1 MTNVSSEQRREVFL
15 FSYLWDIVDEGP
27 DRFARRLVD
36 ELGVTGVALA
46 VAYHDG
52 RFLLP
57 HHSRRRMYILEP
69 HVTYFPNDLSLYDGT
84 PLKPTPW
91 SELGD
96 GPDNAFAQTKAA
108 LDRAGLELQSWTV
121 YCYNERLGTA
131 HPEYAVENA
140 WGSRYTFGLCPAQE
154 AVRTYARALTEDVCR
169 ATGPGSL
176 WLESLDY
183 RDFDYC
189 GSESI
194 VKITAD
200 LDPLQRQLAS
210 LCFCPACLQVAARVG
225 VDGEGVRATARETFD
240 RFLRAPEP
248 SEAPL
253 AARLADW
260 PDVVAYIAA
269 RDAQVEALHQEVVA
283 IAARHGA
290 RCFPDVAGI
299 LAQNPPSAAAVSSEA
314 AALRATHPDLLPCAM
329 LRPESKDGRSPG
341 YWSDVTRHYVEA
353 EVPLFFIYNYGLVED
368 PILDAIGAVL
378 TGRNL

>member
-1 MTNVSSEQRREVFL
+1 M
-15 FSYLWDIVDEGP
+15 
-27 DRFARRLVD
+27 
-36 ELGVTGVALA
+36 TGVALA

-69 HVTYFPNDLSLYDGT
+69 HVTYFPNDLSLYDDT
-84 PLKPTPW
+84 PLKPTQW
-91 SELGD
+91 SELGE

-131 HPEYAVENA
+131 HSEYAVENA
-140 WGSRYTFGLCPAQE
+140 WGSRYLFGLCPAQE
-154 AVRTYARALTEDVCR
+154 AVRAYARALTEDVCR
-169 ATGPGSL
+169 ATGASSL

-210 LCFCPACLQVAARVG
+210 LCFCPACLQVAAQAG
-225 VDGEGVRATARETFD
+225 VDGEGVRVTARETFD
-240 RFLRAPEP
+240 RFLRSPEP
-248 SEAPL
+248 SETPVAT
-253 AARLADW
+253 RLADW
-260 PDVVAYIAA
+260 PDVAAYIAA
-269 RDAQVEALHQEVVA
+269 RDVQVAALHLEVTT

-290 RCFPDVAGI
+290 RCFPDVAGM
-299 LAQNPPSAAAVSSEA
+299 LSQNPPSAAAVRAEA
-314 AALRATHPDLLPCAM
+314 AALRAAHPDLLPCAM
-329 LRPESKDGRSPG
+329 LRPESKDGRTPG
-341 YWSDVTRHYVEA
+341 YWADVTRHFVEA
-353 EVPLFFIYNYGLVED
+353 DVPLYFIYNYGLVEA
-368 PILDAIGAVL
+368 PILDAIGSVL
-378 TGRNL
+378 TGRA